1 MAQRPVCIV
10 GGGVIG
16 LAIGW
21 ELARQGKA
29 VLLLERDRVGRA
41 ASWASAGMLAPD
53 AEIQFEEPELYQF
66 SKESLRRWPDYAQAL
81 EAASGLSVDLRTEG
95 ALMVAPDRDSAE
107 AYRRI
112 YRFAKEQ
119 GLKVAWLNGEE
130 ALALEPFLA
139 PRLVGAIHAPETYQV
154 DNRRLVKAL
163 RIAFEK
169 AGGQIREQTAVV
181 AVEPDARRPAVRT
194 AKGERMEAEVV
205 ILAAGAWS
213 GEIEGL
219 GWKPPLR
226 PVKGQVIV
234 LTMEPPFG
242 LRYVVRGPD
251 AYLVPKRDGRL
262 IVGATMEEMGFD
274 TRVTA
279 GGLYRLLEGAWE
291 LVPGIYDLS
300 VQEILAGLRPGT
312 RDNLPLL
319 GYGAPGIVLAT
330 GHYRHGILLT
340 PITAQEIARLVLTG
354 ETSDWLTP
362 FSPERFLP
370 ASEALP

>member
-1 MAQRPVCIV
+1 MSQQPVCIV

-21 ELARQGKA
+21 ELARQGKT
-29 VLLLERDRVGRA
+29 VLLLERSQVGRA
-41 ASWASAGMLAPD
+41 ASWVSAGMLAPD

-81 EAASGLSVDLRTEG
+81 EAASGLSIDLRTEG

-119 GLKVAWLNGEE
+119 GLNVAWLSGEE

-139 PRLVGAIHAPETYQV
+139 PRLAGAIHAPETYQV
-154 DNRRLVKAL
+154 DNRRLVEAL

-169 AGGQIREQTAVV
+169 AGGQIREQTPVV
-181 AVEPDARRPAVRT
+181 AIEPDVKRPVVRT
-194 AKGERMEAEVV
+194 AQGERIEAEVV

-226 PVKGQVIV
+226 PIKGQVIV
-234 LTMEPPFG
+234 LSIEPPFG

-291 LVPGIYDLS
+291 LVPGIYDLP
-300 VQEILAGLRPGT
+300 VQEVLAGLRPGT
-312 RDNLPLL
+312 RDNRPLL
-319 GYGAPGIVLAT
+319 GYGAPGTVLAT

-340 PITAQEIARLVLTG
+340 PITAQEIAHLVLTG
-354 ETSDWLTP
+354 ETSDWIAP
-362 FSPERFLP
+362 FSPERFLT
-370 ASEALP
+370 ASETLP

>member
-1 MAQRPVCIV
+1 MNTRPVCIV

-16 LAIGW
+16 LALGW
-21 ELARQGKA
+21 ELARAGKR

-41 ASWASAGMLAPD
+41 ASWVSAGMLAPD

-81 EAASGLSVDLRTEG
+81 EAASGVSVDLRTEG

-119 GLKVAWLNGEE
+119 GLNVEWLTGDE
-130 ALALEPFLA
+130 ALELEPFLA
-139 PRLVGAIHAPETYQV
+139 PRLAGAMHAPETYQV
-154 DNRRLVKAL
+154 DNRRLIEAL
-163 RIAFEK
+163 RVALEK
-169 AGGQIREQTAVV
+169 AGGEIREQVAVV
-181 AVEPDARRPAVRT
+181 AVEPDEVRPAVRT
-194 AKGERMEAEVV
+194 AEGERIEAEMVV
-205 ILAAGAWS
+205 IAAGAWS
-213 GEIEGL
+213 GQIEGL
-219 GWKPPLR
+219 GWKPPMR
-226 PVKGQVIV
+226 PIKGQVIL

-251 AYLVPKRDGRL
+251 AYLVPKSDGRL

-279 GGLYRLLEGAWE
+279 GGLYKLLEGAWE
-291 LVPGIYDLS
+291 LVPGIYDLP
-300 VQEILAGLRPGT
+300 VREVLAGLRPGT
-312 RDNLPLL
+312 RDNRPIL

-340 PITAQEIARLVLTG
+340 PITAQEVARLILTG
-354 ETSDWLTP
+354 ETSPWLAP
-362 FSPERFLP
+362 FSPERFLT
-370 ASEALP
+370 ASTPS